1 MTQARPVSVTVF
13 GTRQSVAGEQDYE
26 EARRLGRLLADAG
39 WAVTTGGYG
48 GAMEAVSR
56 GAKDAGGRTRGV
68 TMSIFDPLPANAYLD
83 EEEKV
88 LNFFIRL
95 ERLIYG
101 ADAYVVLHGGIGT
114 ITELGLTWSLLQTRC
129 IEPKPMV
136 LVGEHWARLIEAF
149 RRDCL
154 IRPSDY
160 ELISLA
166 QTPDEAV
173 AQLRERLRGTQP
185 AQSA

>member
-1 MTQARPVSVTVF
+1 MEPHPITVTVF
-13 GTRQSVAGEQDYE
+13 GTRQSLEGDADYQD
-26 EARRLGRLLADAG
+26 ARRLGRLLAEAG
-39 WAVTTGGYG
+39 YAVTTGGYG

-56 GAKDAGGRTRGV
+56 GAKDAGGHTRGI
-68 TMSIFDPLPANAYLD
+68 TMTIFDPLPANAYLD

-95 ERLIYG
+95 ERLIYS

-129 IEPKPMV
+129 IEPRPMV
-136 LVGEHWARLIEAF
+136 LIGEHWAHLIEAF

-154 IRPSDY
+154 IRPADY
-160 ELISLA
+160 ELIRLA
-166 QTPDEAV
+166 GTPEQAV
-173 AQLRERLRGTQP
+173 AQLREQLRVTQ
-185 AQSA
+185 STKTM